1 MDRNPERKRQEQVK
15 LYTAQV
21 AQVQQTQQAINQAY
35 AYQQQQFNQWAQ
47 GMSGSQQWPD
57 ATGNAAASQQSA
69 ANPTPTT
76 EPIKKRSKREIVG
89 NFFSGLVNGK
99 PSPPL
104 VPVLPPPLL
113 QRLFTSCAK
122 NAATGDA
129 EGEQVP
135 IYTEHLIHAGM
146 YSRTITIMPPG
157 IKLIGAL
164 DEDSDDGDCR
174 GYSAGFG
181 WERSG

>member
-1 MDRNPERKRQEQVK
+1 MNAEREWPSILQFGTGATITEALVERQYKKHAKKYHPDCGGTVDDMQQLNAAKQLALKWIETERKRQEQVK

-57 ATGNAAASQQSA
+57 ATGNAATSQQSA

-89 NFFSGLVNGK
+89 NFFRTGK
-99 PSPPL
+99 
-104 VPVLPPPLL
+104 
-113 QRLFTSCAK
+113 
-122 NAATGDA
+122 
-129 EGEQVP
+129 
-135 IYTEHLIHAGM
+135 
-146 YSRTITIMPPG
+146 
-157 IKLIGAL
+157 
-164 DEDSDDGDCR
+164 
-174 GYSAGFG
+174 
-181 WERSG
+181 WEA